1 MGTMMIFLVVL
12 EMIIAACAQ
21 LLLRYGAMQ
30 LQDRSLDLSIVLEP
44 FRNIY
49 IFSGLSLHALSF
61 FLYIYILSK
70 LNLNIVYPIA
80 TGGSI
85 VVISLLAAFFLKERM
100 NVLQVVGVFTIIAGI
115 MLVLL
120 PGQKAQAHPAASA
133 EAAVVDQK

>member
-1 MGTMMIFLVVL
+1 MIFLVVL
-12 EMIIAACAQ
+12 EMMIAACAQ
-21 LLLRYGAMQ
+21 LLLRYGAMR
-30 LQDRSLDLSIVLEP
+30 LEDRSLDLSIVLEP
-44 FRNIY
+44 FRNVY
-49 IFSGLSLHALSF
+49 IFSGLSLHGLSF

-100 NVLQVVGVFTIIAGI
+100 NALQAVGVVTIIAGI

-120 PGQKAQAHPAASA
+120 PAQKELARPSDGAEVSAPAQ
-133 EAAVVDQK
+133 K